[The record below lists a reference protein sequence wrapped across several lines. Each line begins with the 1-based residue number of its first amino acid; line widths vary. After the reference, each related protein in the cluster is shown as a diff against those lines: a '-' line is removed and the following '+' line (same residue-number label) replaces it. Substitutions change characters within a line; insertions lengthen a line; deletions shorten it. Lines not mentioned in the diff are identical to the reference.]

1 MPYSGLNTTFYQSYC
16 HLKWQWPITYHMWH
30 IEYKVTWHKILSFT
44 FDLLYFTLLQNR
56 TERLS
61 SEEDWWEKHFIVLA
75 LICSHFTLVR
85 VIHSL
90 QEMKVAHHVQHTSLL
105 RYMFLKN
112 YIAFEDMLLIW
123 TDPWSSELNDE
134 RGFTEIL
141 QEWLSV
147 KKCGGKPLVSYQ
159 FQHKSCFYT
168 QSGYNKYSKWIK
180 SLYMWSFRLT
190 TPSTLQFPLQL
201 YGAV

>member
-56 TERLS
+56 TSVLRGRLVGKTLHHIGLDLFS
-61 SEEDWWEKHFIVLA
+61 FHTRACDSFFTGNEGGT
-75 LICSHFTLVR
+75 SHPAYFPAEIYV
-85 VIHSL
+85 
-90 QEMKVAHHVQHTSLL
+90 
-105 RYMFLKN
+105 FKN
-112 YIAFEDMLLIW
+112 YIAFEDMFLIW
-123 TDPWSSELNDE
+123 TDPWSSEFNDE
-134 RGFTEIL
+134 RGFTEIF

-180 SLYMWSFRLT
+180 SLYMWSFRVT

>member
-75 LICSHFTLVR
+75 LICSHFTLLR

-105 RYMFLKN
+105 RYMFLK
-112 YIAFEDMLLIW
+112 IILLSRTCFWFGLIPEVQSW
-123 TDPWSSELNDE
+123 MMNGDLLKFCRS
-134 RGFTEIL
+134 GF
-141 QEWLSV
+141 Q
-147 KKCGGKPLVSYQ
+147 
-159 FQHKSCFYT
+159 
-168 QSGYNKYSKWIK
+168 
-180 SLYMWSFRLT
+180 
-190 TPSTLQFPLQL
+190 
-201 YGAV
+201 